1 MAKINRGKNEGTI
14 HQRPNG
20 TWRAQVSLQ
29 GRRLSFTAKT
39 RRDCQEWLK
48 KTINQIDN
56 GMNYASTK
64 TTLSEFLKGW
74 LTNTKAAKR
83 RNTWDQYQRVIFNQI
98 IPNIG
103 HIKIRDLR
111 PEHIQGMYNLLLE
124 REIGIYTVLKIHTV
138 LHGALQQAVKTGMI
152 ERNPASYTQ
161 PPKEPSTE
169 MSVLDESQVSQ
180 LLVTAK
186 DHRWKAL
193 YHLALTTGMR
203 QMELLGLKWIDL
215 DWTKQT
221 IKVERQ
227 LIRPVGEVI
236 QFSAPKTRLGKR
248 SVVLGGKTIE
258 ALRGHYERQQSDRQ
272 AASDKW
278 VEHGLIFTNS
288 FGGPIHPRNLL
299 RDFKKLLQDA
309 GLPAIRFHDLHHT
322 SASLMLNNGIPPI
335 IVSRR
340 LGHARAS
347 ITLDVYG
354 HLIPS
359 LQAEVAEKIDELI
372 TPIELHPS
380 APDLH
385 PILVEKDAYPHR

>member
-124 REIGIYTVLKIHTV
+124 REIENLYRPEDPYSFTWCI
-138 LHGALQQAVKTGMI
+138 
-152 ERNPASYTQ
+152 
-161 PPKEPSTE
+161 
-169 MSVLDESQVSQ
+169 
-180 LLVTAK
+180 TAGSK
-186 DHRWKAL
+186 DR
-193 YHLALTTGMR
+193 Y
-203 QMELLGLKWIDL
+203 
-215 DWTKQT
+215 
-221 IKVERQ
+221 
-227 LIRPVGEVI
+227 
-236 QFSAPKTRLGKR
+236 
-248 SVVLGGKTIE
+248 
-258 ALRGHYERQQSDRQ
+258 DR
-272 AASDKW
+272 
-278 VEHGLIFTNS
+278 T
-288 FGGPIHPRNLL
+288 
-299 RDFKKLLQDA
+299 
-309 GLPAIRFHDLHHT
+309 
-322 SASLMLNNGIPPI
+322 
-335 IVSRR
+335 
-340 LGHARAS
+340 
-347 ITLDVYG
+347 
-354 HLIPS
+354 
-359 LQAEVAEKIDELI
+359 
-372 TPIELHPS
+372 
-380 APDLH
+380 
-385 PILVEKDAYPHR
+385 